1 MMFETLMKRVAERAG
16 AVAEAALD
24 AVEMAVAEFPDVMV
38 EREGD
43 AIVIRGRGLLRRWL
57 DDARLRFSL
66 RGLW

>member
-1 MMFETLMKRVAERAG
+1 MFERLAKRVAERAE
-16 AVAEAALD
+16 AVAGAALD
-24 AVEMAVAEFPDVMV
+24 AVEVAAREFPDVMV

-57 DDARLRFSL
+57 EDARLRFSL

>member
-1 MMFETLMKRVAERAG
+1 MFERLSERVKERAE
-16 AVAEAALD
+16 AVARAALD
-24 AVEMAVAEFPDVMV
+24 AVEVAARELPDVMV

-66 RGLW
+66 RALW

>member
-1 MMFETLMKRVAERAG
+1 MFERLAKRVVEKAG

-24 AVEMAVAEFPDVMV
+24 AVEVAAAEFPDVMV
-38 EREGD
+38 ERERD
-43 AIVIRGRGLLRRWL
+43 TIVIRGRGLLRRWL

>member
-1 MMFETLMKRVAERAG
+1 VKERAE
-16 AVAEAALD
+16 AVARAALD
-24 AVEMAVAEFPDVMV
+24 AVEVAARELPDVMV

-66 RGLW
+66 RALW